1 MYNHADSL
9 IIAIEAE
16 NDDVRPIM
24 EGVTDTL
31 PVSKVHHVFLRP
43 RVIVLAI

>member
-24 EGVTDTL
+24 EGVTEYLKFIT
-31 PVSKVHHVFLRP
+31 FF
-43 RVIVLAI
+43 